1 MTASRRAFELFLG
14 IATLLPIPIFLTF
27 VVVLI
32 ASPPA
37 DGEFPIAVVLLM
49 LLWTMVN
56 FVPAIVLA
64 VDANQ
69 DRSLRDPER
78 TAWTI
83 LLIVFGGFV
92 TPVYYWTRRR
102 PRVRRIE

>member
-1 MTASRRAFELFLG
+1 MSGSRRAFEVCLG

-27 VVVLI
+27 VALLI

-37 DGEFPIAVVLLM
+37 DGEFPVAALLLM

-56 FVPAIVLA
+56 FIPAIVLA
-64 VDANQ
+64 VDAHQN
-69 DRSLRDPER
+69 RSLSDTQRM
-78 TAWTI
+78 TWTI

-92 TPVYYWTRRR
+92 TPVYYWTRRW
-102 PRVRRIE
+102 PRVTRT